1 MGTIK
6 AEALLKLWKVEDL
19 TVEQG
24 LGHTLQHLVRLY
36 QQVEQ
41 MTAQQHKLENAV
53 AALNVSLANLRT
65 DVDGLI
71 AHTGLPLTAAKPRQ
85 QRGSRGKPQ

>member
-53 AALNVSLANLRT
+53 AALNVSLANNVGQGASPNKRP
-65 DVDGLI
+65 
-71 AHTGLPLTAAKPRQ
+71 APK
-85 QRGSRGKPQ
+85 QREPYKA